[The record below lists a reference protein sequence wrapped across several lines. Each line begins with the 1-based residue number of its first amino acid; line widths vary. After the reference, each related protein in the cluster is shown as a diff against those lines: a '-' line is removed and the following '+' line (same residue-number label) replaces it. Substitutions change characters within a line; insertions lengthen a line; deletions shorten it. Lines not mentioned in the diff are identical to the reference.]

1 MDTPLSPPVI
11 RPPRLHRGD
20 TIGIIAPAAAVEVE
34 AVQRGQRTLEEMG
47 FRTKVGEGTFSRHRY
62 LAGPDARRATEL
74 YAMFRDPEVQGII
87 CARAG
92 YGSGRLLPLLNF
104 SILRRVPKVFIGYSD
119 ATLLLN
125 ALVQR
130 AGFVS
135 FHGPVV
141 AGEFANGLSLR
152 ARDHFLR
159 LLTAGRGEEE
169 LTFPHVV
176 RRGTGEGR
184 LLGGCLSV
192 LVTTLGTPFALDT
205 TDAILFLED
214 VGEKPYRIDRM
225 LTHLKQAGK
234 LAPLRGVIFGE
245 MRECWGE
252 GGDPAELLAVIDEI
266 FAEYHYPVGFGLP
279 AGHGSENL
287 ILPLGTRVCLDG
299 YRGCLVF
306 LESAVE

>member
-1 MDTPLSPPVI
+1 V
-11 RPPRLHRGD
+11 
-20 TIGIIAPAAAVEVE
+20 GIVAPAAAVEIE
-34 AVQRGQRTLEEMG
+34 AVRRGQYALEEMG
-47 FRTKVGEGTFSRHRY
+47 FRTRVGEGVFSRHRY
-62 LAGPDARRATEL
+62 LAGPDARRVAEL
-74 YAMFRDPEVQGII
+74 QAMFQDPEVKGII

-92 YGSGRLLPLLNF
+92 YGSGRLLPLLDF
-104 SILRRVPKVFIGYSD
+104 STLRCVPKIFIGYSD

-141 AGEFANGLSLR
+141 AGEFANGLSVR
-152 ARDHFLR
+152 ARDHLLR
-159 LLTAGRGEEE
+159 LVTGGKGEAE
-169 LTFPHVV
+169 LTFSHVL
-176 RRGTGEGR
+176 RRGTGEGL

-192 LVTTLGTPFALDT
+192 LVTTLGTPFDLDT
-205 TDAILFLED
+205 TEAVLFLED

-234 LAPLRGVIFGE
+234 LAHLRGVVFGQ
-245 MRECWGE
+245 MAGCLGE
-252 GGDPAELLAVIDEI
+252 GNDPQELLDIIAET
-266 FAEYHYPVGFGLP
+266 FAEYDYPVGFGLP

-287 ILPLGTRVCLDG
+287 TLPLGTRVRLDG
-299 YRGCLVF
+299 HRRCLVF